1 MSMAYRL
8 ILHVKEMAGSEGD
21 ISIIVRRMQ
30 GSIFL
35 TTIIQHSIKWTIIPF
50 SRILSFQ
57 SIFSH
62 QSGMRSFRC
71 L

>member
-30 GSIFL
+30 GSFFNYYNS
-35 TTIIQHSIKWTIIPF
+35 TFHKMDNYTFFYNIK
-50 SRILSFQ
+50 LSE
-57 SIFSH
+57 
-62 QSGMRSFRC
+62 
-71 L
+71 